1 MLVMARHVRQHSEL
15 EHELL
20 RRSVIALGTDA
31 ARCAD
36 CERTPLIGERVHRY
50 DGGRLVCEL
59 CRMLRSETPERT
71 EIVRGVEHGNA
82 VRVTDR
88 RPHRRAA

>member
-1 MLVMARHVRQHSEL
+1 MARPARQHPEL
-15 EHELL
+15 ERELL
-20 RRSVIALGTDA
+20 RKSVVALGADA

-36 CERTPLIGERVHRY
+36 CDRTPLIGERVHRY

-59 CRMLRSETPERT
+59 CRALRREDPERT
-71 EIVRGVEHGNA
+71 EIVRGIEHGHA
-82 VRVTDR
+82 VRITDR

>member
-1 MLVMARHVRQHSEL
+1 MARHVRQHSEL

-20 RRSVIALGTDA
+20 RKSVIALGTDA

-36 CERTPLIGERVHRY
+36 CSRTPLVGERVHRF

-59 CRMLRSETPERT
+59 CRMLRPETPERT
-71 EIVRGVEHGNA
+71 EIVRGVEHGHA
-82 VRVTDR
+82 VRVTDK